1 MKSFI
6 TAAALALATTAAAA
20 DPVEGIWKTQP
31 DDGAFAT
38 VEMTQCGAKIC
49 GTIKQAYNMQGQP
62 IASETIGRQLVW
74 DMEPQGGGLY
84 ENGKIWQ
91 PSTGRTYNSKMQ
103 LNGSTLEVS
112 GCVFGICRGQTWS
125 R

>member
-1 MKSFI
+1 MKSLI
-6 TAAALALATTAAAA
+6 IAAALAVSATIAVA

-38 VEMTQCGAKIC
+38 IEMTQCGAKIC
-49 GTIKQAYNMQGQP
+49 GAVKQAYNMQGQP
-62 IASETIGRQLVW
+62 IASDQIGRQIVW

-84 ENGKIWQ
+84 ENGKILQ
-91 PSTGRTYNSKMQ
+91 PSSGRTYDSKMQ